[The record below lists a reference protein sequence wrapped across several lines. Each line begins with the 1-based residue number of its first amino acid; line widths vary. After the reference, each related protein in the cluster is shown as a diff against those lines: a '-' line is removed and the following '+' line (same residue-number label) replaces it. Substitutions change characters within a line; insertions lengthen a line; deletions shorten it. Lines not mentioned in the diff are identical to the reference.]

1 MKGHTKRC
9 RFVEKEEEVP
19 VVVKEEAERGW
30 MDIKYTNMVE
40 VQGEMEMYT
49 NVLEEPIHE
58 VVIGKG
64 LVGVLNLILQE
75 RRILKEKVD

>member
-9 RFVEKEEEVP
+9 RFIEKEEEVL
-19 VVVKEEAERGW
+19 VVVKEEVERGW
-30 MDIKYTNMVE
+30 MDIKDTNMAK
-40 VQGEMEMYT
+40 VQGEMETYT